1 MGGRL
6 EATTR
11 QFFASLDRKDGEAVI
26 RACTNDVQAVDE
38 ISRRWLRGIDELG
51 AYVRQMVTMVE
62 DVQTTINSV
71 HESVLDDTGL
81 LTCWMDQD
89 YTLEGKPKH
98 VSAPT
103 TIAFPLVNGDWQML
117 LLHSVP
123 LPAEERNSRPS
134 SRPSV

>member
-51 AYVRQMVTMVE
+51 AYIRQMMTMVE
-62 DVQTTINSV
+62 DVHTTISDV
-71 HESVLDDTGL
+71 HESVLDDIGV
-81 LTCWMDQD
+81 LTCWIDQD
-89 YTLEGKPKH
+89 YTLEGKPQH

-103 TIAFPLVNGDWQML
+103 TIAFRLANGEWKML
-117 LLHSVP
+117 LFHSVP
-123 LPAEERNSRPS
+123 LPPEEK
-134 SRPSV
+134 